1 MSFRIRQ
8 IGGIAHVKHFGTL
21 TIVEMEEAV
30 SALTEQYVDQ
40 PLQGLLVDFTSVTAI
55 ADKAAYLRWI
65 DERGGITPFT
75 ARAAFVAGD
84 TIADVVDFMVLA
96 TQNRG
101 HVVWNFDSAEEAL
114 HWLQRPSG
122 AA

>member
-8 IGGIAHVKHFGTL
+8 TGRIAHIRHFGTL
-21 TIVEMEEAV
+21 TIEEMDDAV
-30 SALTEQYVDQ
+30 AVLIEQYRDE
-40 PLQGLLVDFTSVTAI
+40 PLQGLLVDFSGVTDI

-65 DERGGITPFT
+65 DQRGGITPFT

-84 TIADVVDFMVLA
+84 TIADVVEFMVLA

-101 HVVWNFDSAEEAL
+101 HVVWRFDNVGEAML
-114 HWLQRPSG
+114 WLKRPLN
-122 AA
+122 AT